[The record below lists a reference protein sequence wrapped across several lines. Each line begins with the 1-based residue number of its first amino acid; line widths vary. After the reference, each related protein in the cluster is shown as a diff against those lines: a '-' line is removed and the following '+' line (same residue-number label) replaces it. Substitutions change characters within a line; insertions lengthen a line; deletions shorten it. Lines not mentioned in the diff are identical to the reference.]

1 MTGVFIRRG
10 NSDTETDMYKGKNI
24 GRHHQQDK
32 ECLRPLEVRR
42 EA

>member
-10 NSDTETDMYKGKNI
+10 NSDIEIDTYKGKNI
-24 GRHHQQDK
+24 GRHHPQDK
-32 ECLRPLEVRR
+32 ECLRLLEVRG